1 MKRMNYL
8 AVMLTTAL
16 LSLAQ
21 PVLGLDVRLGD
32 SAGNTPAAA
41 TSGPPLMASLQL
53 LTEKPGQGEPVLFE
67 LLLRLQP
74 GVAIGAGTT
83 LTSLGEW
90 EVVRVAPGPLLND
103 RNGQA
108 VRKDQL
114 TLRTFASGKV
124 DVPAWIQPYRGADGQ
139 AGEFRTAP
147 LTVTVEPVPG
157 QPGDRPGEI
166 RPLKPPRYLFAP
178 WPWALGAALALLVL
192 AGAWWWSR
200 RGRAETGAVAVAPG
214 RPADEVARE
223 QLELLKQS
231 AWLSQGDFKAYY
243 VSLSLILRT
252 YLEGC
257 FRVPARDQTTPE
269 LLKSL
274 KQARAKLQ
282 DVNAARE
289 VLNRSDLVKFAKW
302 LPVAAEAQADWQA
315 VWELVERTAPRPEPE
330 EDPRASG

>member
-1 MKRMNYL
+1 MTRPQTLWFCLTFLLL
-8 AVMLTTAL
+8 A
-16 LSLAQ
+16 LARPGQ
-21 PVLGLDVRLGD
+21 TLDIQMYD
-32 SAGNTPAAA
+32 SGGNTSAASA
-41 TSGPPLMASLQL
+41 QTPPLTASLRL
-53 LTEKPGQGEPVLFE
+53 LTPKPQQGEPVEFALS
-67 LLLRLQP
+67 LQLQP
-74 GVAIGAGTT
+74 GVAIGTGTT

-90 EVVRVAPGPLLND
+90 EVVGLAAGSF
-103 RNGQA
+103 Q
-108 VRKDQL
+108 KDQAGPRMRQDRL
-114 TLRTFASGKV
+114 TLRTFASGKL
-124 DVPAWIQPYRGADGQ
+124 DVPAWIQPYRGADGR

-192 AGAWWWSR
+192 AGAWWWGR
-200 RGRAETGAVAVAPG
+200 RERAETGAVAVAPG

-231 AWLSQGDFKAYY
+231 DWLGQGDFKAYY

-289 VLNRSDLVKFAKW
+289 VLTRSDLVKFAKW